1 MKLIKPLTG
10 KCAALVGC
18 VLLLSFSFVGCGG
31 KSSSTTTGAPAAVN
45 VTPKTASLSPN
56 QVQAFSATA
65 VDSGG
70 LTVTGVT
77 FGWTSSTPTV
87 ASIDAA
93 GVALGRSSGTTQI
106 TASTNG
112 VTSAPSTLTVTQPI
126 ASITVSPRTASIAVN
141 TTQAFTATALD
152 ARGNT
157 VSGVVFSWAC
167 SFSGTAT
174 IDSNGV
180 ATGVSPG
187 TVTIVAGASGLTSAP
202 STLTVTP

>member
-1 MKLIKPLTG
+1 MLLTIVERLG
-10 KCAALVGC
+10 VLTCL
-18 VLLLSFSFVGCGG
+18 LLLSFSLAGCGG
-31 KSSSTTTGAPAAVN
+31 KSSSTTTGPPATVN

-65 VDSGG
+65 VDSAG

-77 FGWTSSTPTV
+77 FGWTSSAPTV

-93 GVALGRSSGTTQI
+93 GVALGRSTGTTQI

-126 ASITVSPRTASIAVN
+126 ASIIVSPRTTSIAVN
-141 TTQAFTATALD
+141 ATQPFTATALD
-152 ARGNT
+152 VRGNT
-157 VSGVVFSWAC
+157 ISGVVFSWAC

-187 TVTIVAGASGLTSAP
+187 TVTIVASASGLTSAP